1 MSIGVLDSRA
11 IRGTGGPNVVQAVL
25 LTLGQLNFGHCV
37 TPRLLY
43 NRSFVDRRAGRK
55 DVVLLA
61 AYAARVAGKGIN
73 VVCRNLLDCSE
84 LFAPAR
90 SVVVG
95 LEYRLAD
102 GPQFGQQPDTDS
114 AI

>member
-1 MSIGVLDSRA
+1 MSIGVLDRRA

-25 LTLGQLNFGHCV
+25 LTLGQLKFGHRV

-55 DVVLLA
+55 DVVLLV
-61 AYAARVAGKGIN
+61 AYAARVEGKGIN
-73 VVCRNLLDCSE
+73 VACRDLLVCSE
-84 LFAPAR
+84 LFAPACGGVIR
-90 SVVVG
+90 
-95 LEYRLAD
+95 LQYRLAD
-102 GPQFGQQPDTDS
+102 GPQFGEQADTDS

>member
-25 LTLGQLNFGHCV
+25 LTLGQLNFGHCA

-61 AYAARVAGKGIN
+61 AYATRVAGNGIN
-73 VVCRNLLDCSE
+73 VVCRNLLVCSE
-84 LFAPAR
+84 LLTPACGGVIR
-90 SVVVG
+90 FQD
-95 LEYRLAD
+95 RLAY
-102 GPQFGQQPDTDS
+102 GPQFGEQADADS
-114 AI
+114 TI

>member
-1 MSIGVLDSRA
+1 MSIGVLDRRA

-25 LTLGQLNFGHCV
+25 LTLGQLNFGHRV

-43 NRSFVDRRAGRK
+43 NRSFVDRRAGRM

-61 AYAARVAGKGIN
+61 AYAARVEGKGIN
-73 VVCRNLLDCSE
+73 VVCRNLLVCSE

-90 SVVVG
+90 GVVVG
-95 LEYRLAD
+95 LEYRLAN
-102 GPQFGQQPDTDS
+102 GPQLGEQAEADS

>member
-73 VVCRNLLDCSE
+73 VVCRNLLVCSE
-84 LFAPAR
+84 LFTPACGGVIR
-90 SVVVG
+90 
-95 LEYRLAD
+95 LQDRLAY
-102 GPQFGQQPDTDS
+102 GPQFGEQADADS